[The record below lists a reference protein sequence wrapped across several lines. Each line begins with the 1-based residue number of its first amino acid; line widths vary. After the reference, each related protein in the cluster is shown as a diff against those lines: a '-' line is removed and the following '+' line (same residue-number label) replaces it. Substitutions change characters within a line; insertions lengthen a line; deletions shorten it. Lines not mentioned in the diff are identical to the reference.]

1 MTYKNLRPAQVV
13 LDSWNPRLP
22 DGTSSDRDA
31 INRLLDEG
39 ADALINLARDMA
51 KSGQTN
57 PAELPIAIKDGSKYV
72 VLEGNRR
79 FAALKLLNDPALANS
94 KEHEAAFRRARALG
108 TPPKTVFTLIS
119 ESREEA
125 DHWIVL
131 RHTGENNGRGVKRW
145 STAQAAT
152 HARRANKSSIDSG
165 TLRSI
170 AIADEVEAAYAGDA
184 ELVALV
190 RQVRREKL
198 TNIGR
203 LFSLDVL
210 NRLHFSVQV
219 DEGSALRERILLTR
233 HGREDLRDF
242 FVWAFSLILDKSVDA
257 FKNAKIRSELLLTI
271 PHLIPRDAD
280 ASPTPFRLAEDPSN
294 AASTVGD
301 YSTDPDDES
310 TEFDSE
316 NVTDER
322 SSLGNEASEA
332 VGATSVGPTTSGST
346 DASSPAARRR
356 EARPERYLLQGLK
369 LPNHPDRVQKLLQEC
384 RRLEIDVFPSIACVM
399 MRVIVELSVS
409 SPSALALTGKREGDH
424 LKEKIVSMLK
434 FLDPDIEHS
443 RRRDKELEQAYI
455 EVTGDSTAPNA
466 PAGPGMQYLNGFVH
480 NPGVNPDPHLA
491 RRFSMAFRPFLIQI
505 DNKL

>member
-13 LDSWNPRLP
+13 LDSRNPRLP

-57 PAELPIAIKDGSKYV
+57 PAELPIAIKDGSKYI

-79 FAALKLLNDPALANS
+79 FAALKLLNDPALANNE
-94 KEHEAAFRRARALG
+94 EHEAAFRRARALG
-108 TPPKTVFTLIS
+108 APPKTVFTLIS
-119 ESREEA
+119 DSREEA

-233 HGREDLRDF
+233 HTRGDLRDL
-242 FVWAFSLILDKSVDA
+242 FVWAFSLILDKSVDV
-257 FKNAKIRSELLLTI
+257 FKNPEKRRELLLTI
-271 PHLIPRDAD
+271 PHLLPNDAD
-280 ASPTPFRLAEDPSN
+280 ASATPFRLAEDSVNTSFSAANRSN
-294 AASTVGD
+294 E
-301 YSTDPDDES
+301 PDDER
-310 TEFDSE
+310 TEFDGE
-316 NVTDER
+316 NDADDGSNSGNGDSGQAGTT
-322 SSLGNEASEA
+322 SSG
-332 VGATSVGPTTSGST
+332 TTTSGT
-346 DASSPAARRR
+346 GDASRSSSKRR
-356 EARPERYLLQGLK
+356 ESRPERYLLQGLK
-369 LPNHPDRVQKLLQEC
+369 LPNHPDRIQKLLQEC
-384 RRLEIDVFPSIACVM
+384 RRLEIEVFPSIACVM

-409 SPSALALTGKREGDH
+409 SPSALVLTGKREGDP
-424 LKEKIVSMLK
+424 LKDKIVSMLK

-455 EVTGDSTAPNA
+455 EVTGDSTASNA

-491 RRFSMAFRPFLIQI
+491 RRFSTAFRPLLIQI